1 MKKIEIGHLIRV
13 HNKPDNFTFSGVV
26 VDIEDRMENEYL
38 PYVSLKVYDGQ
49 NKDACMVCSASAHYK
64 ESDLTISFIQEVDAS
79 QVEKMKIL
87 YKTNHE
93 RPDDIKLNTKY
104 DNGIEVYVKTK
115 KAWFTLLRTTAKMA
129 MFDGSRCALTNI
141 TDIRRKSQ

>member
-49 NKDACMVCSASAHYK
+49 NKDACMVCSASANYK
-64 ESDLTISFIQEVDAS
+64 ESDLTISFIQEVDAAH
-79 QVEKMKIL
+79 VEKMKKL
-87 YKTNHE
+87 YNENHE
-93 RPDDIKLNTKY
+93 RPDDVKPNTEY
-104 DNGIEVYVKTK
+104 SNGIEIYVKTK
-115 KAWFTLLRTTAKMA
+115 KAWFTLIRTTAKMA
-129 MFDGSRCALTNI
+129 MFDGGRCALTNV
-141 TDIRRKSQ
+141 TDIRRKS